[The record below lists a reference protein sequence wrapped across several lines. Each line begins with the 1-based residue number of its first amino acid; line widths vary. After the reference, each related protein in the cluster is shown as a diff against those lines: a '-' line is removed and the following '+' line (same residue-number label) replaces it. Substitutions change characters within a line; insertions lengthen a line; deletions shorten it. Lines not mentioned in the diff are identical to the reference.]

1 LQIQQLD
8 NLALESS
15 STLSNALVIMDAS
28 VKSKVAISILHIH
41 IHNKPIVKMLHHAIN
56 VISTE
61 AELFAIRCGINQATN
76 LNDISKIIV
85 VTNLLQ
91 TQVLRV
97 RQANEPC
104 IGLIQ
109 ENLIKALYR
118 IVYLIYPNPMACAN
132 YF

>member
-1 LQIQQLD
+1 MQIQQLD

-15 STLSNALVIMDAS
+15 SSLSNALVIMDAS
-28 VKSKVAISILHIH
+28 VKSNVATSISYIH
-41 IHNKPIVKMLHHAIN
+41 IYNKPIVKMLYYAIN
-56 VISTE
+56 ITSTKT
-61 AELFAIRCGINQATN
+61 ELFAIRCGINQATN

-104 IGLIQ
+104 IELT
-109 ENLIKALYR
+109 
-118 IVYLIYPNPMACAN
+118 
-132 YF
+132 

>member
-1 LQIQQLD
+1 MQIQQLD

-28 VKSKVAISILHIH
+28 VKSNVATSISYIYIY
-41 IHNKPIVKMLHHAIN
+41 NKPIVKMLYHAIN
-56 VISTE
+56 ITSTKT
-61 AELFAIRCGINQATN
+61 ELFAIRCGINQATN

-91 TQVLRV
+91 TQVLKV

-104 IGLIQ
+104 IELTQ
-109 ENLIKALYR
+109 ENLIESSVQNCLPYIPKFHGL
-118 IVYLIYPNPMACAN
+118 C
-132 YF
+132 